1 MGRVESGKGF
11 GEWGYPQLLP
21 YRAGKVRGA
30 SLILS
35 TVESYG
41 GPSRRDRCLT
51 SKGCSHCSVFKGGV
65 QAGPG
70 MAEKRCIR
78 MTAEVEGI
86 LTEKTPVCR
95 ALS

>member
-1 MGRVESGKGF
+1 MYGKGF
-11 GEWGYPQLLP
+11 GEWGCPQLLP

-51 SKGCSHCSVFKGGV
+51 SKGCSHCSVLKGGV

-70 MAEKRCIR
+70 MAEKRC
-78 MTAEVEGI
+78 
-86 LTEKTPVCR
+86 TENDGR
-95 ALS
+95 SRGDLN